1 MAPVTRVLVEVP
13 LLAALL
19 VLDLALLVALGVPG
33 LLKTE
38 HQHRKL
44 AMQQKSCRKKQL
56 QADRPA

>member
-1 MAPVTRVLVEVP
+1 MTRVLVEVP

-33 LLKTE
+33 LLKLNIA
-38 HQHRKL
+38 KL
-44 AMQQKSCRKKQL
+44 AMQQTSCRKKQF